1 MASIGHAL
9 VGLAIARGHD
19 TVTSSTSA
27 KRSLGRRL
35 LGAIAF
41 PLLALLPDCDVVAFK
56 LGIPYGAAFGH
67 RGASHSIVAAVTIG
81 LLVAPL
87 VARALRTPLV
97 PTAVAAVL
105 AVLSH
110 GPLDMLTDGGH
121 GVAALWPFDGARHFF
136 PWQPLPVAPIG
147 RSFLSAA
154 GLKVALTELAVFSP
168 VALYALLGGRPTAL
182 ETGRSASRFETK

>member
-9 VGLAIARGHD
+9 VGLALARGHD
-19 TVTSSTSA
+19 SVTSSA
-27 KRSLGRRL
+27 LEPRARGRRL
-35 LGAIAF
+35 LGAVVF
-41 PLLALLPDCDVVAFK
+41 PLLALLPDLDVVAFK
-56 LGIPYGAAFGH
+56 LGIPYGADFGH

-81 LLVAPL
+81 LVLAPL
-87 VARALRTPLV
+87 VARLLRTPLG

-110 GPLDMLTDGGH
+110 GPLDMLTDGGL
-121 GVAALWPFDGARHFF
+121 GVAALWPWDGARHFF

-168 VALYALLGGRPTAL
+168 VALYALLGGRP
-182 ETGRSASRFETK
+182 RHR

>member
-19 TVTSSTSA
+19 TVTTSTSTSMPA
-27 KRSLGRRL
+27 PRPLGRRL

-67 RGASHSIVAAVTIG
+67 RGASHSIVAAVVVG
-81 LLVAPL
+81 LLVAPI

-105 AVLSH
+105 AVVSH
-110 GPLDMLTDGGH
+110 GLLDMLTDGGL
-121 GVAALWPFDGARHFF
+121 GVAALWPFEGSRHFF

-147 RSFLSAA
+147 RSFLTIV

-168 VALYALLGGRPTAL
+168 LALYALLGGRSR
-182 ETGRSASRFETK
+182 GASRFETK